1 MDAQIIVIGGGHAG
15 CEAALAAA
23 RSGASTLLITLRQD
37 GIGELSC
44 NPAMGG
50 LAKGHLIRELDAL
63 GGEIGRMTDRC
74 TLFRHT
80 LNRSRGPAVRGTRAQ
95 VDRPLYRTLMQGV
108 IAAQPGLSV
117 VEGRVSGFLCEN
129 DRCVGVE
136 LADGSVLRSDAVILT
151 TGTFLGAIC
160 HRGEEETAGGRQG
173 ETQVDDGSIS
183 SQLRR
188 LGLRLQRLKT
198 GTCPRIH
205 RDSIDYTKLDIQH
218 SEDDTSPFSDAG
230 DKAPAEQVNCWGVRT
245 NEAVHDVVRQNLQR
259 SPMYAGTLIAEG
271 PRYCPSFEDKVARF
285 GDRESHQL
293 WLEPEGL
300 QTPQM
305 YLGGMSSALPAEVQA
320 EMLKNLPGFEKAE
333 VLVWGYAVAYD
344 AIDPIQLDRCL
355 MVRNLPGLY
364 LAGQINGTSGYE
376 EAAAQG
382 FVAAINAWR
391 TINDEP
397 AFILGR
403 DQAYIGVLIDDLT
416 TRGCREPYRMLTSRA
431 EYRLELRESNAWL
444 RLDDAARELGLVSAE
459 RMTRRVERR
468 AALDAARQLLQ
479 SRRREGVSDW
489 ARLLRSQEDAGEV
502 VRQAGVDLGGA
513 DQGELIADGRYAG
526 YIARERRRL
535 ASARDLDKVRI
546 PPGFDYRSRPSLS
559 NEAVDQLSAVR
570 PETLGQAAR
579 IAGVTP
585 AAIQVIALGLS

>member
-160 HRGEEETAGGRQG
+160 HRGEEETAGGRHG

-230 DKAPAEQVNCWGVRT
+230 DKGPAEQVNCWGVRT

-285 GDRESHQL
+285 GDR
-293 WLEPEGL
+293 
-300 QTPQM
+300 
-305 YLGGMSSALPAEVQA
+305 
-320 EMLKNLPGFEKAE
+320 
-333 VLVWGYAVAYD
+333 
-344 AIDPIQLDRCL
+344 
-355 MVRNLPGLY
+355 
-364 LAGQINGTSGYE
+364 
-376 EAAAQG
+376 
-382 FVAAINAWR
+382 
-391 TINDEP
+391 
-397 AFILGR
+397 
-403 DQAYIGVLIDDLT
+403 
-416 TRGCREPYRMLTSRA
+416 
-431 EYRLELRESNAWL
+431 
-444 RLDDAARELGLVSAE
+444 
-459 RMTRRVERR
+459 
-468 AALDAARQLLQ
+468 
-479 SRRREGVSDW
+479 
-489 ARLLRSQEDAGEV
+489 
-502 VRQAGVDLGGA
+502 
-513 DQGELIADGRYAG
+513 
-526 YIARERRRL
+526 
-535 ASARDLDKVRI
+535 
-546 PPGFDYRSRPSLS
+546 
-559 NEAVDQLSAVR
+559 
-570 PETLGQAAR
+570 
-579 IAGVTP
+579 
-585 AAIQVIALGLS
+585 